1 MGITSSR
8 TFLYK
13 PPEPRKSEV
22 YPRPDLKPFFET
34 HRLVRNELLKETQR
48 RVSHQRTEARN
59 SISVIQVAPEGLQQE
74 DVRSLL
80 SKQTNQVSGNGHN
93 SRPTELL

>member
-8 TFLYK
+8 TFLRK
-13 PPEPRKSEV
+13 SPEPRKSEV
-22 YPRPDLKPFFET
+22 YPRPDLEPFFET

-48 RVSHQRTEARN
+48 RLSNQRAEARN
-59 SISVIQVAPEGLQQE
+59 CVSVIQVTPEGLQQE

-80 SKQTNQVSGNGHN
+80 SQQTNQVSRNGHN
-93 SRPTELL
+93 GRPTELL

>member
-22 YPRPDLKPFFET
+22 YPRPDFKSFVEAN
-34 HRLVRNELLKETQR
+34 RLVRNELLKETQR
-48 RVSHQRTEARN
+48 RVSNQRAETRHRL
-59 SISVIQVAPEGLQQE
+59 SLLQVTPQSLQQE
-74 DVRSLL
+74 DVRSIL
-80 SKQTNQVSGNGHN
+80 SKQENPLS
-93 SRPTELL
+93 

>member
-48 RVSHQRTEARN
+48 RLSDKKSEACNRVS
-59 SISVIQVAPEGLQQE
+59 IIQVAPEGIQQE

-80 SKQTNQVSGNGHN
+80 SKQENPLSRHGHN
-93 SRPTELL
+93 RGPTELF